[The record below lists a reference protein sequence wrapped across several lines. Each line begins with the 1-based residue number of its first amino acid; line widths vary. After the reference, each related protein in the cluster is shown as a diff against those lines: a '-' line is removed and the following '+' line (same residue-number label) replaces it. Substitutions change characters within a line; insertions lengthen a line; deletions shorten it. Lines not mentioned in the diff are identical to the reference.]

1 MKQVLQL
8 IKYLL
13 PWASTGVVVAIVALA
28 LWRIPNWDS
37 PNSVTDPREKAE
49 LANANRDMAL
59 RVLQTLGGL
68 GFIATAFL
76 AWRNLQ
82 LTEDQQVSNRFGQ
95 AVKMLADEE
104 LEVRLGGI
112 YLLERIAK
120 DSREDHPVVME
131 VLTAFIREKTTAPL
145 TQAASFT
152 LVSLLPDNMPIS
164 TPEPEPV
171 EPASCPQDIQSALT
185 VIGRREAKY
194 DVRSLDLNGAN
205 LYGAKLHRANLQEAI
220 LNRVNLREAV
230 LIDANLQRAW
240 LYRANLQEAGLHRAN
255 LHEAELNLANLY
267 RARLG
272 EANLREAALVDAN
285 LQRAWLDGANL
296 QEAILNR
303 ANLQKAVLDTTNLQG
318 AVLEGSNLQ
327 GARLYRANLEGARLE
342 GANLEGARLNGTNL
356 EGARLYRANLQRA
369 ELDDANLQDIKFDSS
384 TQWPAKE
391 EIAKA
396 KNIPPE
402 LMQQLGL
409 ESPAASEA
417 GESPVEESNEPQ
429 S

>member
-1 MKQVLQL
+1 MKKVLQL

-13 PWASTGVVVAIVALA
+13 PWVGAGVVVAIVALA

-37 PNSVTDPREKAE
+37 PNSVTDPKEKEE

-76 AWRNLQ
+76 AWKNFQ

-95 AVKMLADEE
+95 AVKMLAEEE

-131 VLTAFIREKTTAPL
+131 VLTAFIREKTTAPP

-152 LVSLLPDNMPIS
+152 LVSLLLNNMPIS
-164 TPEPEPV
+164 TPELEPV

-185 VIGRREAKY
+185 VIGRRETKY
-194 DVRSLDLNGAN
+194 DVRLLDLNNANLQEAN
-205 LYGAKLHRANLQEAI
+205 LYSANLQRALLYSANLQEALLDRANLQETWLHRANLQEAW
-220 LNRVNLREAV
+220 LHRANLQKAGLYRVNLQKAI
-230 LIDANLQRAW
+230 LDS
-240 LYRANLQEAGLHRAN
+240 ANLQEAGLHRAN
-255 LHEAELNLANLY
+255 LQRANLY
-267 RARLG
+267 S
-272 EANLREAALVDAN
+272 
-285 LQRAWLDGANL
+285 ANL
-296 QEAILNR
+296 QEALLDS
-303 ANLQKAVLDTTNLQG
+303 ANLQEASLYSANLQG
-318 AVLEGSNLQ
+318 AILDSANLQEASLYSANLQ
-327 GARLYRANLEGARLE
+327 GARLSS
-342 GANLEGARLNGTNL
+342 T
-356 EGARLYRANLQRA
+356 
-369 ELDDANLQDIKFDSS
+369 NLQDIKFDLF

-391 EIAKA
+391 EVVKA

-409 ESPAASEA
+409 EPPAASEA

>member
-1 MKQVLQL
+1 MKKVLQR

-13 PWASTGVVVAIVALA
+13 PWIGTGVVVAIVALA
-28 LWRIPNWDS
+28 LWLIPNWDS
-37 PNSVTDPREKAE
+37 PNSVKDAKEKEE

-95 AVKMLADEE
+95 AVKMLADGE

-131 VLTAFIREKTTAPL
+131 VLTAFIREKKMTSP

-152 LVSLLPDNMPIS
+152 LVSLLPDNMSISESEPLKPI
-164 TPEPEPV
+164 
-171 EPASCPQDIQSALT
+171 SCPQDIQSALT
-185 VIGRREAKY
+185 VIGRREVKY

-205 LYGAKLHRANLQEAI
+205 LQGAWLDSANLREASLVGANLQKAWLYSANLQEAS
-220 LNRVNLREAV
+220 
-230 LIDANLQRAW
+230 LIGT
-240 LYRANLQEAGLHRAN
+240 NLQEVS
-255 LHEAELNLANLY
+255 LY
-267 RARLG
+267 S
-272 EANLREAALVDAN
+272 ANLREASLI
-285 LQRAWLDGANL
+285 GTNL
-296 QEAILNR
+296 QEADLHKT
-303 ANLQKAVLDTTNLQG
+303 NLQQATLKGVNLQG
-318 AVLEGSNLQ
+318 ATLGS
-327 GARLYRANLEGARLE
+327 
-342 GANLEGARLNGTNL
+342 
-356 EGARLYRANLQRA
+356 
-369 ELDDANLQDIKFDSS
+369 ANLQDIKFDSS

-391 EIAKA
+391 EVAKA

-402 LMQQLGL
+402 LM
-409 ESPAASEA
+409 
-417 GESPVEESNEPQ
+417 
-429 S
+429 